1 MAKKI
6 DILSIILIFFIIF
19 ISYKIYLEIPMFHLT
34 CIKSEL
40 DDNEYCVRDRDS
52 VDIEKSANRLARVTK
67 KCKQLIKHLNDVNP
81 NSQIT
86 QLLNSGYNPKRIEEI
101 LPSSEHTA
109 YSENKGEKIA
119 FCLHTQ
125 RNGKKKID
133 DNTLLFVA
141 LHELSHVAT
150 DEIGHTPK
158 YWQNFKTI
166 LEYAVDLGI
175 YEPVDYK
182 KNPVIYCGMEITD
195 NPYYDL

>member
-6 DILSIILIFFIIF
+6 DFLSIILIIIILI
-19 ISYKIYLEIPMFHLT
+19 ISYKIYLEVPAFHLT
-34 CIKSEL
+34 CIKS
-40 DDNEYCVRDRDS
+40 DVDGNEYCVRDKEN
-52 VDIEKSANRLARVTK
+52 VDIEDSADTLAEVTN
-67 KCKQLIKHLNDVNP
+67 KCKKLVRHLNEVNP

-86 QLLNSGYNPKRIEEI
+86 KLLNKGYNPKRIEEI

-119 FCLHTQ
+119 FCLSKEKDGT
-125 RNGKKKID
+125 NKID
-133 DNTLLFVA
+133 KNTLLFVA

-175 YEPVDYK
+175 YDPIDYK
-182 KNPVIYCGMEITD
+182 KEPVRYCGMEITD

>member
-1 MAKKI
+1 
-6 DILSIILIFFIIF
+6 LI
-19 ISYKIYLEIPMFHLT
+19 S
-34 CIKSEL
+34 
-40 DDNEYCVRDRDS
+40 
-52 VDIEKSANRLARVTK
+52 
-67 KCKQLIKHLNDVNP
+67 HLNDVNP

-86 QLLNSGYNPKRIEEI
+86 TLLNKGYNPKRIEEI

-119 FCLHTQ
+119 FCLNTQ
-125 RNGKKKID
+125 KNGKKMID

-150 DEIGHTPK
+150 DEIGHTEK
-158 YWQNFKTI
+158 YWQTFKTI

-182 KNPVIYCGMEITD
+182 NNPVNYCGMEIND